1 MTPRSR
7 AGLGVAVAACLAMGG
22 VTLGVSAQ
30 EKDESIKAIEAYR
43 DALKDGNPAELFEA
57 MGEELW
63 KKPAGPKNASLER
76 CDLGLGPGVVAGAYA
91 QTPRYF
97 ADTGKVQDIESRLL
111 TCMETLQGIAIAE
124 YVSARF
130 NTPKKNELVAL
141 ATYIA
146 GESRDKP
153 VKVSLEHPAERKMF
167 ELGERMF
174 YFQAGP
180 YDFAC
185 ATCHGQEGK
194 RIRLQEL
201 PYIPAKEGAA
211 AGWTS
216 WPAYRVSAGQMWS
229 MQWRLNDCFRQQRFP
244 EPVYG
249 SDLTVALSMY
259 MAATSNGA
267 SMATPGIKR

>member
-1 MTPRSR
+1 MIARG
-7 AGLGVAVAACLAMGG
+7 GLVLGAAIAAALAMGG
-22 VTLGVSAQ
+22 GTLGVSAQ

-124 YVSARF
+124 YVGARF

-153 VKVSLEHPAERKMF
+153 VKVSLDHPAERKMF

-267 SMATPGIKR
+267 PMATPGIKR

>member
-1 MTPRSR
+1 MIARK
-7 AGLGVAVAACLAMGG
+7 AVGLGVAVAAALALGAG
-22 VTLGVSAQ
+22 TLGVSAQ

-43 DALKDGNPAELFEA
+43 DALKEGNPAELFEA

-124 YVSARF
+124 YVDVKF

-146 GESRDKP
+146 AESRGQP
-153 VKVSLEHPAERKMF
+153 VKVSLDHPTERKMF

-180 YDFAC
+180 YDFSC
-185 ATCHGQEGK
+185 ATCHGQEGR

-244 EPVYG
+244 EPVYA
-249 SDLTVALSMY
+249 SDMTVALSTY

-267 SMATPGIKR
+267 PMATPGIKR